1 LGLSSFRG
9 IPIHPAHIQKCVK
22 ADKPRRKKPMPFP
35 SKNSL
40 LKALTE
46 ARDITIKTR
55 EGKKWE
61 ILYHA
66 LCICIDVELDSPNS
80 LKHDVNKLA
89 NAATIYIAD
98 MEETK

>member
-1 LGLSSFRG
+1 MSFRG
-9 IPIHPAHIQKCVK
+9 VPIDPAYVTYNLE

-35 SKNSL
+35 KNSL

-55 EGKKWE
+55 EGRKWE

-66 LCICIDVELDSPNS
+66 LCICIDVELGSPNS
-80 LKHDVNKLA
+80 LKHDVDKLA

-98 MEETK
+98 IEETK